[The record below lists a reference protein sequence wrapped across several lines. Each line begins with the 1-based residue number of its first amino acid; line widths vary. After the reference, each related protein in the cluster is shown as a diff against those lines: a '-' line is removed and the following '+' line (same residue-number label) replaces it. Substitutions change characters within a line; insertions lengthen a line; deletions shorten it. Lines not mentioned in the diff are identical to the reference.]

1 MLVSIKFEK
10 SAKNVV
16 CKRNK
21 GSIINAL
28 FHVKLRSK
36 LSENS
41 ENFMN
46 FINKYILWYGES
58 YNDFDS
64 FLINT
69 VQGSCTD
76 AKEKKCINSDN
87 FNKCE

>member
-10 SAKNVV
+10 LAKNVV

-21 GSIINAL
+21 GSI
-28 FHVKLRSK
+28 
-36 LSENS
+36 
-41 ENFMN
+41 MN
-46 FINKYILWYGES
+46 FININILWYGES